1 MSTRKTPARTSS
13 KPATQAPARKAPA
26 DPAKS
31 RGVKPAAP
39 PPSMARGAVVPAAPP
54 PSMARAAVKP
64 TAAPPPATAA
74 KAEKTEKADKTA
86 RKARPALVRDGFTM
100 PADDFALIAELKA
113 RALAA
118 QRAAKKS
125 ELLRAG
131 LHALAALDKAALV
144 AALDR
149 LAPVKTGRPKKGR

>member
-26 DPAKS
+26 APAKS

-39 PPSMARGAVVPAAPP
+39 PPSMARGAVVPSAPP

-74 KAEKTEKADKTA
+74 KAEKTDKAA
-86 RKARPALVRDGFTM
+86 RKAWPALVRDGFTM